1 MLIVLL
7 LRSFWFE
14 PFRIP
19 SGSMLPTLQVGDF
32 ILVNKYEYGVRL
44 PVLDR
49 KIWDVGKP
57 QRGDVMVFKFPHDES
72 VNFIK
77 RVVGIPGDTVVY
89 ENKKLIVNGV
99 EVTQESA
106 GMYVIP
112 SSRQAREVLLL
123 NEKIGENQHLILV
136 DENQQSV
143 TMQFTVPND
152 HYFVLGDNRD
162 YSNDSRFWGYVP
174 EANIVGR
181 AFLIWFSWDG
191 HRRVFILVLCAMG
204 QNWRIN
210 RISSSVCA
218 EPMQQQQLRSDSID
232 VHNRSELTRILRYK
246 FQNFSLLE
254 RALTHRSY
262 GADNNDTL
270 EFLGDSVLGFIVSD
284 MLYGK
289 IPLPRKES
297 CR

>member
-1 MLIVLL
+1 MFGLDFEELLVLVVCITGIVWFLDLIWRIIRSNFVVGSSNSALVRGTRGVVDYTKAFFPVLLIVLL

-44 PVLDR
+44 PVLD
-49 KIWDVGKP
+49 KKVWDVGKP

-112 SSRQAREVLLL
+112 SPRQAREVLLL

-191 HRRVFILVLCAMG
+191 TDECSFWSCVR
-204 QNWRIN
+204 WDRIG
-210 RISSSVCA
+210 
-218 EPMQQQQLRSDSID
+218 ESI
-232 VHNRSELTRILRYK
+232 E
-246 FQNFSLLE
+246 
-254 RALTHRSY
+254 
-262 GADNNDTL
+262 
-270 EFLGDSVLGFIVSD
+270 
-284 MLYGK
+284 
-289 IPLPRKES
+289 
-297 CR
+297 